1 MAWVFTVIFGKS
13 YRDGI
18 DSYLFLFGLSKILH
32 NMVRGFHQTCCNISI
47 ATGKLKGCKSRLI
60 TDTHT

>member
-13 YRDGI
+13 YWDGI
-18 DSYLFLFGLSKILH
+18 DFYLFLFGLSKILH
-32 NMVRGFHQTCCNISI
+32 DMVGGFHQTCCNISM
-47 ATGKLKGCKSRLI
+47 ATGKLKGWKFRPI